1 MEAAAPNS
9 GDHNRRRLCWT
20 KHFPKTGFSE
30 RVPILGLCRTSASRT
45 SSSAA
50 RSRAANHL
58 RPGDTETL
66 KRGCADVMIS
76 LTITVNGAV
85 CPFRVVPSVQL
96 RRS

>member
-9 GDHNRRRLCWT
+9 GDHNRRRLRWT
-20 KHFPKTGFSE
+20 EHFPKTGFSE

-58 RPGDTETL
+58 RPGDT
-66 KRGCADVMIS
+66 C
-76 LTITVNGAV
+76 GAGPLGDR
-85 CPFRVVPSVQL
+85 CLLPSAREIQAHPG
-96 RRS
+96 

>member
-1 MEAAAPNS
+1 MEAAAPQP

-66 KRGCADVMIS
+66 AFDKGE
-76 LTITVNGAV
+76 LTINTYDPNED
-85 CPFRVVPSVQL
+85 
-96 RRS
+96 